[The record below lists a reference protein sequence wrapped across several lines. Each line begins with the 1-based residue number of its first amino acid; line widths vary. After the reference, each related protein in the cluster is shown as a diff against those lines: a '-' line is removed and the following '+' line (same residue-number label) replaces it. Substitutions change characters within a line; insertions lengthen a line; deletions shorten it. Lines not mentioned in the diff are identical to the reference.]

1 MAWILQVPNREAS
14 LTRELRGALFVPYL
28 TNPETTEHRS
38 MLYHQGPRRVF
49 LQPGGQSQ
57 RDTCRHQKPIIAQH
71 VLISEANHNT
81 TRVNVRMKLETL
93 FYK

>member
-38 MLYHQGPRRVF
+38 TLYRQGPRRVS

-57 RDTCRHQKPIIAQH
+57 RDTCQRRKPITIQH
-71 VLISEANHNT
+71 VS
-81 TRVNVRMKLETL
+81 MSKQS
-93 FYK
+93 

>member
-1 MAWILQVPNREAS
+1 MAWILQVPNRGAS

-38 MLYHQGPRRVF
+38 TLYRQGPRRAS

-57 RDTCRHQKPIIAQH
+57 CDTCRHQKPITARH
-71 VLISEANHNT
+71 VSTSEANHNT
-81 TRVNVRMKLETL
+81 TRVDVRTKLETL
-93 FYK
+93 LYK

>member
-14 LTRELRGALFVPYL
+14 LTRELNGALFVPYL
-28 TNPETTEHRS
+28 TNPEITEHRS
-38 MLYHQGPRRVF
+38 TLYRQGPRRVS

-57 RDTCRHQKPIIAQH
+57 RDTCRYKKPIIARH
-71 VLISEANHNT
+71 VSISEANHNT

-93 FYK
+93 LYK